1 MSLSIFEIFTGKHR
15 GPSQIFL
22 GKHLDVQLESWNG
35 FTNISTLKLN
45 KFKPSTDCSPHLH
58 FFLFLMPRKFLIFI
72 SRLGALQHTDAS
84 WRHLIIVGLFIAA
97 VGGRH
102 HFTVSIW
109 CLHTVYE
116 SSIQEP
122 NKQTT
127 WSSFYFGVSWASQ
140 SKHSQHTEDCFSF
153 VSTKWQLKISVLVF
167 LAS

>member
-1 MSLSIFEIFTGKHR
+1 MSTGACWNYNEMSLSIFEIFTGKHR

-122 NKQTT
+122 TNKPRGAL
-127 WSSFYFGVSWASQ
+127 S
-140 SKHSQHTEDCFSF
+140 
-153 VSTKWQLKISVLVF
+153 ILVF
-167 LAS
+167 HELHNQNIFSTHRGLF